1 MSTILK
7 SSARNSYYYS
17 TSLILDLPSKIWS
30 TLLEWIKNERLAVAG
45 IATTGASLVLVYNW
59 PGWNRHRYPPGPIPL
74 LPFVG
79 HSLWFIRSPNIFKE
93 LYGKTPWLVQ
103 YRYNQPYQ
111 KRVKIELLL
120 THWIGIQILNM
131 SSLQL
136 QTIWTQKVV
145 SHIGPALYY

>member
-30 TLLEWIKNERLAVAG
+30 TLLEWIKNEKLAVAG
-45 IATTGASLVLVYNW
+45 LATTGASLVLLYNW

-93 LYGKTPWLVQ
+93 LHGKTPSLVQ
-103 YRYNQPYQ
+103 YWIINLI
-111 KRVKIELLL
+111 KKGFKIELLL
-120 THWIGIQILNM
+120 SHQIGIYISKM
-131 SSLQL
+131 SNL
-136 QTIWTQKVV
+136 QTIRTQKVEF
-145 SHIGPALYY
+145 HIEPAPYY